1 MNEITL
7 ARELIRAR
15 LSEPVDMKPKLDDMA
30 RSLERILRIQLE
42 FQSRVEENEERN
54 YELATDFEYE
64 GTAHDVL
71 SFEVLL
77 EMAAINRLRGAS

>member
-1 MNEITL
+1 MNERTL

-15 LSEPVDMKPKLDDMA
+15 LSELADMK
-30 RSLERILRIQLE
+30 SNLERILRIQLE

-77 EMAAINRLRGAS
+77 EMAINRLRGAS